1 MIITLILIGV
11 ALVCGLVA
19 WLATEK
25 YWEVAQFLSVIIC
38 ICACGAVIVSGIV
51 IAGEQVA
58 HDANLSR
65 LQAEREALVYQF
77 ENNMYLGDA
86 VGKFNGDLAAAQ
98 VKHNSPWT
106 NWFYGDYYMEVDPI
120 ELK

>member
-1 MIITLILIGV
+1 MIIFMIFIGV
-11 ALVCGLVA
+11 AIGCGLVA
-19 WLATEK
+19 WLATKE
-25 YWEVAQFLSVIIC
+25 YWEVTQMLSMIIC
-38 ICACGAVIVSGIV
+38 FCACIAVIVSGIV
-51 IAGEQVA
+51 IADEHVA
-58 HDANLSR
+58 HDANLSK